1 MYRYKQWK
9 SQYDYNFILNLSKLK
24 MRNFSFFLGSQEKEN
39 GGVTIKKF
47 NHMFLFYI
55 WTIYVPQE
63 LLNWLSTLY
72 CSHMSYNFI
81 HLNNSRKCWKFIIK
95 KKKNCSTDWPW
106 EVKIFNDLY
115 KWQVHGVQEVV
126 QFSALQS
133 ELAIYLLVYLWFQTS

>member
-1 MYRYKQWK
+1 M
-9 SQYDYNFILNLSKLK
+9 LK
-24 MRNFSFFLGSQEKEN
+24 
-39 GGVTIKKF
+39 
-47 NHMFLFYI
+47 
-55 WTIYVPQE
+55 IY
-63 LLNWLSTLY
+63 Y
-72 CSHMSYNFI
+72 
-81 HLNNSRKCWKFIIK
+81 K